1 MSAGTPKSSAAIGDV
16 IMIGGHH
23 VGEGRRMG
31 EILEVI
37 GDPDNE
43 HYRVRWEDGR
53 ETLFYPSTDATIQK
67 GKGRRRRTGT
77 QAS

>member
-1 MSAGTPKSSAAIGDV
+1 MSAGTPKSPAEIGDV
-16 IMIGGHH
+16 IVIGGHH

-37 GDPDNE
+37 GEPGNE

-53 ETLFYPSTDATIQK
+53 ETFFYASTDATIHK
-67 GKGRRRRTGT
+67 AKGRRRRKGA